1 MGSLRVI
8 ARALTIAGSDPS
20 GGAGVQQDLRTFAAL
35 GVWGASV
42 ITAITVQDTTR
53 VYSWEAVDAGV
64 IASQLDVVLEDLQPT
79 ATKTGML
86 PTADVVTAVAKAVTD
101 HRIDALVVDP
111 VGVATSGDALQTDD
125 AFDALR
131 AELIPR
137 ALVVTPNTD
146 EATRL
151 TGIAVTD
158 RKTML
163 DAARALLTMG
173 PRAVY
178 LKGGHLGTGTDLFA
192 THGGEE
198 WPEAAWVDAE
208 PIHGTGC
215 VLSAALTALLA
226 RGVEFTEAATRA
238 KRLVAR
244 AIADRIQIG
253 SGAAVLIPRAE
264 VEG

>member
-1 MGSLRVI
+1 M

-53 VYSWEAVDAGV
+53 VHSWDALDAGV
-64 IASQLDVVLEDLQPT
+64 IASQLDVVWEDLQPT

-86 PTADVVTAVAKAVTD
+86 PTADAVNAVAKAVTD

-137 ALVVTPNTD
+137 ALMVTPNTD
-146 EATRL
+146 EASRL
-151 TGIAVTD
+151 TSIDVHD
-158 RKTML
+158 RATMVE
-163 DAARALLTMG
+163 AARALHAMG

-178 LKGGHLGTGTDLFA
+178 LKGGHLGSAADLFFTRA
-192 THGGEE
+192 GERWLE
-198 WPEAAWVDAE
+198 DDRFVDAG

-244 AIADRIQIG
+244 AIADRAQIG